1 MTMQSNHLGILPK
14 TLLIVCTLVCV
25 LTLTFIAVSFRLV
38 TAKFQQLESEEANI
52 NLERVVNEINNSR
65 KKLETSAGD
74 WGPWDDTYAFVQ
86 DFNHGYIE
94 KNLSDEVFQT
104 LRLNFML
111 FFNTSNQMV
120 YSRFFDLD
128 HNRTAA
134 PDATMIDAMRA
145 IPGLFAFTS
154 PQAKKSG
161 LFLSNSTPVIVA
173 GAPIVTSTYNG
184 PIRGTLVFGRYL
196 DQSKLHEISSHTK
209 LAVDILPYDQQQRNL
224 FSTPNPQRFAIESV
238 SYPAV
243 YQTINAQ
250 TLRGFSILNDLRGNP
265 AMVFAVT
272 MERKIFQQG
281 LAMWQKHAFSLIA
294 LGTVFILALVLLLNR
309 IILRRLTRLSGE
321 VGHIAQEGRHDL
333 RVTAQSGDEIGA
345 LAADI
350 NGMLGSLQQLQI
362 LQEKDEQ
369 HLRDIID
376 SINCGIMLVDPEDR
390 RIISIN
396 RAGATMSGRRPEEV
410 IGRLCHQFICPREM
424 NHCPVLD
431 MGESIDLSERV
442 ILGAG
447 GREIPVL
454 KSVTRLER
462 ENKSLLVESFINIS
476 ELKKI
481 QAKLAVSE
489 AKYRQFFEEDITG
502 NLITSREGIL
512 LDCNPAFA
520 KMLGYTTPREIIGGR
535 IQEHYFYP
543 ERRQQLLHR
552 LQEKGKLERVE
563 ALLCHR
569 NGQPVHTICN
579 LIGEFD
585 DRGVLVRLRGYVF
598 DDTKRVQLEKE
609 IRQAQKLEAIGT
621 MAGGIAHDF
630 NNILG
635 GIMGYA
641 EIVLRDLDA
650 EQAPDSCRNL
660 HNILNA
666 GERARGLIEK
676 MLTFSRQTESE
687 QQPLNLPRAL
697 EDVLQLIRVSLP
709 STILIES
716 HVDDPPTVM
725 ADPIQVHQVFMNLCT
740 NAGHAMKQ
748 NGGTLSITLDSV
760 YLDAAFTERHP
771 ELSIGEHARIKVADT
786 GKGIP
791 EDLIE
796 RIFDPF
802 FTTKQKGEG
811 TGLGLSMVHG
821 IIKSMQGLIT
831 VDSQE
836 GHGSCFTIYLPKI
849 NEEEA
854 MTPVEDQPIP
864 TGHEHIVYVDDEG
877 FLVEIGSE
885 ILRGLGYQVTGFT
898 DSREALD
905 FLLTHSQEVNLV
917 VSDMTMPGLTG
928 IELAQRLQQLTSPPP
943 VVICTGH
950 SDGLE
955 RDDFARVGVH
965 ELLLKPVTVTNLAR
979 AVRAVLEKSP
989 SS

>member
-38 TAKFQQLESEEANI
+38 TANFQQLETEEAKI
-52 NLERVVNEINNSR
+52 NLERVVHEINNSR
-65 KKLETSAGD
+65 QKLEASVGD
-74 WGPWDDTYAFVQ
+74 WAPWDDTYAFLQ
-86 DFNHGYIE
+86 DSNHDYIE

-104 LRLNFML
+104 LRLNFIL
-111 FFNTSNQMV
+111 FFNTGNQMV

-134 PDATMIDAMRA
+134 LDAHLIDAVKAM
-145 IPGLFAFTS
+145 PNFFVFASF
-154 PQAKKSG
+154 QAKKSG
-161 LFLSNSTPVIVA
+161 ILLSGSTPVIVA

-184 PIRGTLVFGRYL
+184 PTRGTLVFGRYL
-196 DQSKLHEISSHTK
+196 DQVKVEQISRHTR
-209 LAVDILPYDQQQRNL
+209 LAVEIFPYDGQRSPL

-238 SYPAV
+238 VYPVA
-243 YQTINAQ
+243 YQVINTH
-250 TLRGFSILNDLRGNP
+250 TLRGFSVLNDPRGNP
-265 AMVFAVT
+265 AVVFAVT
-272 MERKIFQQG
+272 TERKLFQQG
-281 LAMWQKHAFSLIA
+281 LAMWWKHAFSLIA
-294 LGTVFILALVLLLNR
+294 LGTAFLLALVLLLNR

-321 VGHIAQEGRHDL
+321 VGHIARAGRHDL

-350 NGMLGSLQQLQI
+350 NGMLHSLQQLQI

-369 HLRDIID
+369 HLKDIID
-376 SINCGIMLVDPEDR
+376 SINCGIMLIDPEDR

-396 RAGATMSGRRPEEV
+396 RAGATMSGRRPEEM
-410 IGRLCHQFICPREM
+410 IGRRCHQFICPREM
-424 NHCPVLD
+424 HHCPVLD
-431 MGESIDLSERV
+431 CGESIDLSERV
-442 ILGAG
+442 ILNAD

-454 KSVTRLER
+454 KSVTHLER
-462 ENKSLLVESFINIS
+462 ENKSLLVESFIDIS

-481 QAKLAVSE
+481 QAEMAASE
-489 AKYRQFFEEDITG
+489 AKYRQFFEEDLTG
-502 NLITSREGIL
+502 NFVTSREGIL

-520 KMLGYTTPREIIGGR
+520 EMLGYASPSEIIGDR
-535 IQEHYFYP
+535 IQKHHFSP
-543 ERRQQLLHR
+543 ETRPQLLQR
-552 LQEKGKLERVE
+552 LQEKGKLER
-563 ALLCHR
+563 ATNLLRHR
-569 NGQPVHTICN
+569 NGQPVHIICN
-579 LIGEFD
+579 VIGEFD
-585 DRGVLVRLRGYVF
+585 DQGELVRLRGYVF
-598 DDTKRVQLEKE
+598 DDTKRVLLEKE
-609 IRQAQKLEAIGT
+609 NRQAQKLEAIGT

-630 NNILG
+630 NNILA

-641 EIVLRDLDA
+641 EIVLRDLDE
-650 EQAPDSCRNL
+650 EQAPKSCRNL
-660 HNILNA
+660 RNILSA

-687 QQPLNLPRAL
+687 QRPLNLARAL

-716 HVDDPPTVM
+716 HVANPPTVM

-748 NGGTLSITLDSV
+748 NGGTLTITIDSV
-760 YLDAAFTERHP
+760 QLDTAFTECHP
-771 ELSIGEHARIKVADT
+771 ELTLGEYARIKVADT

-791 EDLIE
+791 EHLVE

-802 FTTKQKGEG
+802 FTTKRKGEG

-821 IIKSMQGLIT
+821 IIKGMQGLIT
-831 VDSQE
+831 VDSRE

-854 MTPVEDQPIP
+854 MTPVEHQPIP
-864 TGHEHIVYVDDEG
+864 TGHEHVVYVDDEG
-877 FLVEIGSE
+877 FLVDIGSE

-905 FLLTHSQEVNLV
+905 FLLNHGQEVGLV

-928 IELAQRLQQLTSPPP
+928 IELAQHLQQLPAPPP
-943 VVICTGH
+943 VIICTGH
-950 SDGLE
+950 AEGLAKDE
-955 RDDFARVGVH
+955 LSRIGVH
-965 ELLLKPVTVTNLAR
+965 ELLLKPVTVTKLAR
-979 AVRAVLEKSP
+979 AVRAVLDQCSP
-989 SS
+989 S